1 MIILS
6 ICIPTYNRAEKL
18 LATIKRIL
26 EYKGDDIEVVV
37 LDNNSTDNTEVLLS
51 SIQDDRFRY
60 IKNQENIGGMPNIMS
75 SLKYGRGEFSMLCL
89 DKDWILSEAIA
100 EFIKVLNKDVAFG
113 RCTLNIY
120 DTCENQS
127 KIYKKGFHSLFNM
140 GYTQEHP
147 SGLFFKSRLIAE
159 KSIIDRLLAAYND
172 FAFMPELL
180 RAEMS
185 MLGDSQKLSMPLIY
199 SETGEDSGKNFSHT
213 YINENIY
220 FLPKK
225 QIENFNIYIKH
236 CASLCLS
243 RKQYEDMVGRL
254 YLLGLFGSTINFKKY
269 MQTENLCNHYKLEVR
284 HVGYMEMLK
293 NDYNF
298 TKNFFC
304 TDIRMNF
311 FRKLRPFFMHHLR
324 LMKWTV
330 LYYRK

>member
-18 LATIKRIL
+18 LATVNRIL

-37 LDNNSTDNTEVLLS
+37 LDNKSTDNTEVLLS

-60 IKNQENIGGMPNIMS
+60 IKNKENIGGIPNIMS
-75 SLKYGRGEFSMLCL
+75 SLKYGKAEFSMLCL
-89 DKDWILSEAIA
+89 DKDWISSEAIA
-100 EFIKVLNKDVAFG
+100 EFIKVLNRDVAFG
-113 RCTLNIY
+113 MCATNI
-120 DTCENQS
+120 DEGETKTS
-127 KIYKKGFHSLFNM
+127 MIYRKGFPSLFNM

-199 SETGEDSGKNFSHT
+199 SETGEEITKSISHT
-213 YINENIY
+213 YKNENIY

-225 QIENFNIYIKH
+225 QIENFNIYIEH
-236 CASLCLS
+236 CKNLCLS
-243 RKQYEDMVGRL
+243 RKHYKKIIKKL
-254 YLLGLFGSTINFKKY
+254 YISGLAGSTINFKKY
-269 MQTENLCNHYKLEVR
+269 MQTEGLCQHYSLKAR
-284 HVGYMEMLK
+284 HVGYVEMLK
-293 NDYNF
+293 NDYDF
-298 TKNFFC
+298 AK
-304 TDIRMNF
+304 NF
-311 FRKLRPFFMHHLR
+311 FRKDIRINFFTKLHIFLISRLILMRGVILYLR
-324 LMKWTV
+324 K
-330 LYYRK
+330 